1 MGRLMMTKRNEDIQ
15 KRFRCYTKGFRIS
28 PEENE
33 MINRKIA
40 LSGLTSQEYLCQC
53 VLNHD
58 VTINGNPYVYRSLK
72 KEINHFIDVFNK
84 VESIKDIVLD
94 ELEILEYMLKIVI
107 SMRKEKVAH
116 FKADKD
122 SF

>member
-1 MGRLMMTKRNEDIQ
+1 MTKRNEDIQ
-15 KRFRCYTKGFRIS
+15 KRFRCYTRGFRVS

-40 LSGLTSQEYLCQC
+40 LSGLTRQDYLCQS

-58 VTINGNPYVYRSLK
+58 VTIYGNPYVYRSLK
-72 KEINHFIDVFNK
+72 KEINHFIDVFHNL
-84 VESIKDIVLD
+84 ESIKDVSLD
-94 ELEILEYMLKIVI
+94 ELEILEYMLKVVI
-107 SMRKEKVAH
+107 SMKKEKVAQ
-116 FKADKD
+116 FKANKD